1 MELYEQIEKLS
12 QELTSSIKLLR
23 KNGEAFAEAEREYK
37 ISLAQKSL
45 ELRDSGIAIT
55 LIDKVVFGDRKV
67 AEMRFKRDVANATY
81 EANKEHI
88 NVTKLQLRLLEGQLS
103 REWGNAN
110 NE

>member
-45 ELRDSGIAIT
+45 ELRDGGMAIT
-55 LIDKVVFGDRKV
+55 LIDKVVFGDRHV

-103 REWGNAN
+103 REWGNADK
-110 NE
+110 E

>member
-45 ELRDSGIAIT
+45 ELRDGGMAIT
-55 LIDKVVFGDRKV
+55 LIDKVVFGDRHV

>member
-1 MELYEQIEKLS
+1 M
-12 QELTSSIKLLR
+12 
-23 KNGEAFAEAEREYK
+23 
-37 ISLAQKSL
+37 
-45 ELRDSGIAIT
+45 AIT
-55 LIDKVVFGDRKV
+55 LIDKVVFGDRHV